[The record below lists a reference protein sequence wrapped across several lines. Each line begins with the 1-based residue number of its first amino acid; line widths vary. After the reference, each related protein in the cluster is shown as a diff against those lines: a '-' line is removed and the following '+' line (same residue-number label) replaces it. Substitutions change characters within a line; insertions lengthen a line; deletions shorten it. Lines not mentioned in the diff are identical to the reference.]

1 MSFWRQLTYGLRG
14 LLRRREREN
23 EIDAEVQNYFEEVA
37 AAYREHGLS
46 EEDARRAARR
56 ECGNLQAEKEQ
67 VYQAWQKSEEQLQH
81 AMQTIDQMAEQP
93 AQARSALVKAKQ
105 FYEQILAQEGP
116 PARVALAHYRLG
128 KIHERLGDHRA
139 AHESYQE
146 AIARWEKMA
155 RDGGIQAES
164 QHHLQDGRERLQAL
178 AGR

>member
-1 MSFWRQLTYGLRG
+1 MT
-14 LLRRREREN
+14 
-23 EIDAEVQNYFEEVA
+23 
-37 AAYREHGLS
+37 
-46 EEDARRAARR
+46 
-56 ECGNLQAEKEQ
+56 LQAEKEQ